1 MNGMSELETIEH
13 LRRRVPAVH
22 GELVLGI
29 GDDCAIYRPRGA
41 REDLLLTT
49 DLMVEGVH
57 FRREETSPAFI
68 GHKSLARGLSDIAA
82 MGGEPKLCLVSLAF
96 PKTWARH
103 VDEFYRGLLRLARQT
118 GTQVAGGDL
127 SSANRIVIDI
137 IVCGAVAKGMALRR
151 DGAKPG
157 EAIYV
162 SGALGLSAKRGYRL
176 LPVPRLELGR
186 SLRGRA
192 SACMDLS
199 DCLSIDLYRMC
210 EASGVSAR
218 LDHVPVATGATLEHA
233 LHGGE
238 DYELLYTGP
247 AGLPGIMIG
256 RVVGLDP
263 AALIT
268 LRDEPLLPKGYDHFS

>member
-1 MNGMSELETIEH
+1 MTELEWIEH
-13 LRRRVPAVH
+13 LRRRLPAVH

-29 GDDCAIYRPRGA
+29 GDDCAIYRQRGA

-49 DLMVEGVH
+49 DLMIEGVH
-57 FRREETSPAFI
+57 FRREDTSPAFI

-82 MGGEPKLCLVSLAF
+82 MGGEPKLCLVSLAV
-96 PKTWARH
+96 PKTWMRH
-103 VDEFYRGLLRLARQT
+103 VDDFYRGLLRLARQT

-127 SSANRIVIDI
+127 SSADRVMIDI
-137 IVCGAVAKGMALRR
+137 IVCGSVTKGMALRR

-162 SGALGLSAKRGYRL
+162 SGALGRSAKRGYRL
-176 LPVPRLELGR
+176 RPVPQLQLGR

-192 SACMDLS
+192 SACIDLS
-199 DCLSIDLYRMC
+199 DGLSIDLYRIC
-210 EASGVSAR
+210 EASGVSAH
-218 LDHVPVATGATLEHA
+218 LEHVPVATGATLEQA

-247 AGLPGIMIG
+247 AGLPGILVG

-268 LRDEPLLPKGYDHFS
+268 FRDDPLLPAGYDHFA

>member
-1 MNGMSELETIEH
+1 MTELEWIER
-13 LRRRVPAVH
+13 LRRRIPRAD

-29 GDDCAIYRPRGA
+29 GDDCAIFRPRGA

-49 DLMVEGVH
+49 DLMIEGVH
-57 FRREETSPAFI
+57 FRREEASPAFI
-68 GHKSLARGLSDIAA
+68 GRKSLARGLSDVAA
-82 MGGEPKLCLVSLAF
+82 MGGEPKLCLVSLAI
-96 PKTWARH
+96 PKTWMRH
-103 VDEFYRGLLRLARQT
+103 VDDFYRGLLRLARQT

-127 SSANRIVIDI
+127 SSADRIMIDI

-162 SGALGLSAKRGYRL
+162 SGALGNSARRAYRL
-176 LPVPRLELGR
+176 QPVPRLRLGR

-192 SACMDLS
+192 SACIDLS
-199 DCLSIDLYRMC
+199 DGLSTDLYRMC

-218 LDHVPVATGATLEHA
+218 LEHVPVAPGATLEQA

-247 AGLPGIMIG
+247 AGLPGILIG
-256 RVVGLDP
+256 RVTGLDP
-263 AALIT
+263 AALIMYH
-268 LRDEPLLPKGYDHFS
+268 DDPLLPAGYDHFT